1 MPCCIVELGFI
12 SNDEDNRLFDE
23 HYKEYGKAIVDA
35 VVELCQEGYLD
46 KVQD

>member
-1 MPCCIVELGFI
+1 MKLGLKDKI
-12 SNDEDNRLFDE
+12 NNLIKA
-23 HYKEYGKAIVDA
+23 YKEYGKAIVDA